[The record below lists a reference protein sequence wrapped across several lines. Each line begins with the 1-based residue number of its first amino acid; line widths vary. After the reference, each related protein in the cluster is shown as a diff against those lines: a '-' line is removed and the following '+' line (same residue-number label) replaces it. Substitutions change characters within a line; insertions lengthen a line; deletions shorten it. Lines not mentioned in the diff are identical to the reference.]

1 MTWNIVCDS
10 SADLLT
16 KQEEGC
22 VRYTSVP
29 LRLLVGAREFL
40 DDERLS
46 PAHLLECMREEKEA
60 SSTACPSPAAFA
72 QAFSQTDCTVCFTIS
87 SNLSGTYSA
96 AVMGRELALE
106 EYPEKKICVID
117 SRSTAGCLV
126 LLARKAKE
134 LIGAGDADFEEVCAR
149 LRIYQASRRTAF
161 TRENCDNLIKNGRMR
176 PLVGNLLHSLGI
188 HVIADAT
195 AQGTIHVADKARG
208 EAKTYQAIV
217 RLMKASKDCTGADV
231 VISHC
236 QNLPGA
242 VKLKELILRELPVRS
257 VDILGCRGLTSFYA
271 MEKGLILGY

>member
-1 MTWNIVCDS
+1 
-10 SADLLT
+10 
-16 KQEEGC
+16 
-22 VRYTSVP
+22 
-29 LRLLVGAREFL
+29 
-40 DDERLS
+40 
-46 PAHLLECMREEKEA
+46 
-60 SSTACPSPAAFA
+60 
-72 QAFSQTDCTVCFTIS
+72 
-87 SNLSGTYSA
+87 
-96 AVMGRELALE
+96 
-106 EYPEKKICVID
+106 
-117 SRSTAGCLV
+117 
-126 LLARKAKE
+126 
-134 LIGAGDADFEEVCAR
+134 
-149 LRIYQASRRTAF
+149 
-161 TRENCDNLIKNGRMR
+161 MR

>member
-40 DDERLS
+40 DDEQLS
-46 PAHLLECMREEKEA
+46 PTHLLECMREEKEA

-96 AVMGRELALE
+96 AAMGRELVLE
-106 EYPEKKICVID
+106 EHPEKKICVID

-134 LIGAGDADFEEVCAR
+134 LIGTGDADFEEVCAQ
-149 LRIYQASRRTAF
+149 LRIYQASLRTAF
-161 TRENCDNLIKNGRMR
+161 TLENFDNLIKNGRMR